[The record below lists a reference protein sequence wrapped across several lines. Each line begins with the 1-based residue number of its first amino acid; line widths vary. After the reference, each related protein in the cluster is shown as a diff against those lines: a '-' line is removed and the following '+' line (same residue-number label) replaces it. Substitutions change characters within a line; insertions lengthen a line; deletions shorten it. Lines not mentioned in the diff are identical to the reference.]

1 MLKFCT
7 KCGRYFIGASY
18 IPNERCDVCGNI
30 TRIVPEEYFEDPSF
44 QYKLSKEMEEKLR
57 NELVKTSP
65 DYDPKMYNRRD
76 SIVAHNK
83 EIDNKVEA
91 FSKQQSQSQS
101 NIPKCPTCGS
111 TNISKIG
118 TFNRMLSTGFLGL
131 ASGKIGKTMRCKN
144 CGYNW

>member
-76 SIVAHNK
+76 TIVAHNK

-91 FSKQQSQSQS
+91 FSKQQKQSQS

-118 TFNRMLSTGFLGL
+118 FGERMLSVGTFGL
-131 ASGKIGKTMRCKN
+131 LSKKMNKTFKCKN
-144 CGYNW
+144 CGMTW